1 MTDSGNQPGK
11 PVRPATP
18 ARPGTAAK
26 PGAVAKPAQPPP
38 AGFWD
43 RVQALRHQP
52 VRATFYLA
60 VAAAVLVL
68 AGWAWANR
76 ASETW
81 IVVAPTDMRMA
92 VGGSQEISVALKY
105 KPPFRGRGS
114 ARSVAASVQVIS
126 FPTAVDIAPTKVE
139 TTAAAPEVKLTVK
152 GLHPGQEEL
161 VVAAS
166 NRPTDQRSWQLTS
179 VMVVVT
185 P

>member
-1 MTDSGNQPGK
+1 MTHGGK
-11 PVRPATP
+11 LGELRRTPVKAS
-18 ARPGTAAK
+18 
-26 PGAVAKPAQPPP
+26 
-38 AGFWD
+38 
-43 RVQALRHQP
+43 L
-52 VRATFYLA
+52 Y
-60 VAAAVLVL
+60 VAAAGAVLVL
-68 AGWAWANR
+68 AGWAWSNR
-76 ASETW
+76 SAETW

-92 VGGSQEISVALKY
+92 VGASQEISVALKY

-114 ARSVAASVQVIS
+114 ARSVAASVQVVS

-152 GLHPGQEEL
+152 GLHPGREEL